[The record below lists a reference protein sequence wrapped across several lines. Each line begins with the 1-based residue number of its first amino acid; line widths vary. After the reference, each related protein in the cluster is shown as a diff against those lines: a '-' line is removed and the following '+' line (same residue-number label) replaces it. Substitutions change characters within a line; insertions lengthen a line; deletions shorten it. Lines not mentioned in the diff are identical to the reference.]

1 MPDIFADRNIGL
13 SSPLIGGFSITPA
26 DNLDLPM
33 VSRQLR
39 VTGSGGNIA
48 LIWQGGD
55 ETIEPVSAGDILD
68 WRIRRV
74 KATGTTATGLRGYY

>member
-33 VSRQLR
+33 VSRR
-39 VTGSGGNIA
+39 HPVTGSGGKIA
-48 LIWQGGD
+48 LIWQSGD
-55 ETIEPVSAGDILD
+55 ETIEPVNAGDIID
-68 WRIRRV
+68 WRIGRV
-74 KATGTTATGLRGYY
+74 NATGTMATRLRGYY